1 MTTKFIKTKLP
12 VRPNTF
18 EAKLLTF
25 LEEEGKELLNAFFPK
40 QYYAYT
46 GLWRQLFGLDKQ
58 QNQYSFKE
66 VQRKINSTL
75 ERLEKKGLI
84 TKSKDNKEISW
95 VLNDKAKQVITNL
108 KQSQLKLSQ
117 PDGRLRIFIFDIP
130 ERIKKEREEIR
141 RNLLNS
147 GYEMLQK
154 SVWIGKCPLPR
165 EFLEDLKEKNLISNI
180 HLFEI
185 KEEGT
190 LEDWTS

>member
-40 QYYAYT
+40 KYYAYT
-46 GLWRQLFGLDKQ
+46 GLWRYLFGLDKKP
-58 QNQYSFKE
+58 NQYSFKE

-84 TKSKDNKEISW
+84 TKSKNNKEVSW
-95 VLNDKAKQVITNL
+95 VLNDKGKQVVTNL
-108 KQSQLKLSQ
+108 KQFQLKLPQS
-117 PDGRLRIFIFDIP
+117 DGRLRIFIFDIP
-130 ERIKKEREEIR
+130 EKIKKEREEIR
-141 RNLLNS
+141 RNLANY

-154 SVWIGKCPLPR
+154 SVWIGKSPLPR
-165 EFLEDLKEKNLISNI
+165 NFLEDLKAKNLISLI
-180 HLFEI
+180 HLFEV
-185 KEEGT
+185 KDEGT
-190 LEDWTS
+190 LEN